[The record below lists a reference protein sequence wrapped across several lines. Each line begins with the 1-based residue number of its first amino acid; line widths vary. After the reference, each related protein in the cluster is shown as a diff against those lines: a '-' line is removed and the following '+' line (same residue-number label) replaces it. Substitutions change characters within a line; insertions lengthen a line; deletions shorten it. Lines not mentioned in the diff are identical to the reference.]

1 MKIDYQWFLNME
13 PMKYYSPATL
23 EKPKAQDML
32 ANKDGGY
39 IAMEKRDGE
48 WCMAIIDDCG
58 NVYLRSRSKGVS
70 GEYGNKTA
78 YCPHICGEISRL
90 FPKETVLL
98 GELCFKDK
106 TTTAKDV
113 GTILRCKP
121 EKAVQR
127 QKEDKNKLLHF
138 NIFDCLAWNGEEIW
152 LKSFKERF
160 VDRHQILE
168 DACNCAATITVAQI
182 YNENFLGLYQEIIS
196 AGGEGIVIM
205 DTNSTY
211 AHGRRPAWS
220 SLKVKK
226 AVDQVE
232 VVVIDTIEP
241 NELYN
246 GDCPETWP
254 FTKTDEQG
262 NTWLV
267 TKPYYYGWK
276 NGIVIDYKGIKTEI
290 TSGLTD
296 EYREWLA
303 SEAVQQ
309 AIKDGKVYAIIA
321 AMEILPSGVFRHAI
335 LKELKLK

>member
-32 ANKDGGY
+32 ANKDCGY
-39 IAMEKRDGE
+39 TAMEKRDGE

-127 QKEDKNKLLHF
+127 QNEDKNKLLHF

-182 YNENFLGLYQEIIS
+182 YNENFLGLYEKIIS
-196 AGGEGIVIM
+196 EGGEGIVIM
-205 DTNSTY
+205 ENKSSY

-226 AVDQVE
+226 AIDEVE
-232 VVVIDTIEP
+232 VLVIDTIAP
-241 NELYN
+241 KKHYD
-246 GDCPETWP
+246 GDCPETWQY
-254 FTKTDEQG
+254 KVDGE
-262 NTWLV
+262 LV
-267 TKPYYYGWK
+267 TKPYYFGWK
-276 NGIVIDYKGIKTEI
+276 NGIVILYKGIKTEI

-296 EYREWLA
+296 EYRAWLA
-303 SEAVQQ
+303 AEESLKL
-309 AIKDGKVYAIIA
+309 IKDQKVYAKVA

-335 LKELKLK
+335 LKELIVKK